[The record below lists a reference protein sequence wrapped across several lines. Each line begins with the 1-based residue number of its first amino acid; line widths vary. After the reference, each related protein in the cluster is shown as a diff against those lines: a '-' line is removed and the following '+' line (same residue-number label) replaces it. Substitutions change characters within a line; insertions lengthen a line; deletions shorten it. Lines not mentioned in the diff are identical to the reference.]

1 MEKFAEKLASATPAR
16 QRAML
21 GNVHTLVGSN
31 QLEKLEKYYRLLTN
45 FDFMAAK
52 VQHPDFGVQG
62 LIEDYDLVGGNNEK
76 VRTLKLIQGAL
87 RLSAHILVK
96 DAKQLA
102 GQLSA
107 RLQSFDV
114 PEIKSLLQQISEA
127 QNGCLISLTPSL
139 SSPNGNLICTLS
151 GHVDSVNT
159 VAITPDGKFV
169 VSGSSDH
176 TVKKWDL
183 NTATEVMTFRG
194 HTSPVNAVAI
204 TPDGQKVVSG
214 ASDNTVRLWNFKKG
228 TEIRTFNDTCPI
240 VAVGVLDNKK
250 VISASVANINSIKV
264 WNVET
269 EVEEF
274 TLKGHGDLV
283 RAIAI
288 TRDKVISGGNAG
300 TINIWSL
307 KDRQLHFYQ
316 YLEYKTTVYA
326 IVANVDDSQIF
337 AVCSD
342 NYLTGLNAKE
352 TSDDLPETITKR
364 LFNLNF
370 WRGIKINQ
378 QIYQRKSFRRAF
390 YHQLKSHN
398 DQIVDIA
405 LTSDG
410 KFISASLDNTLKVW
424 KLKLKSCEQL
434 LNLIGH
440 NDSIHSVITSPDD
453 KKLISASKDK
463 TLKVWNLE
471 TVEKEKKEKQVN
483 HDLSVNEVI
492 ITPNRKEVFF
502 CLQNNIV
509 KSYDLENFEHIND
522 FKVDQNSDCLTNIK
536 NNIFISTVG
545 LFISRWDL
553 ILFFLI
559 TVWLISLPT
568 GNLLFLFLIAEFI
581 GSLFSSPYTFLAFL
595 SMFILKTYF
604 IKKANI
610 NIGSKELKYSD
621 IKAPISTK
629 VKQFKEEK
637 NRLSTVAAR
646 LYNQELIFIKNI
658 NVIWNSYLLTVWSLE
673 EDKNILD
680 LLTPPTIFLSCC
692 FKDFIHF
699 NTYYY

>member
-1 MEKFAEKLASATPAR
+1 M
-16 QRAML
+16 QR
-21 GNVHTLVGSN
+21 
-31 QLEKLEKYYRLLTN
+31 
-45 FDFMAAK
+45 
-52 VQHPDFGVQG
+52 

-139 SSPNGNLICTLS
+139 SPPNGNLICTLS

-214 ASDNTVRLWNFKKG
+214 ASDNTVRVWNLETG
-228 TEIRTFNDTCPI
+228 AEILTFNGHGLPI
-240 VAVGVLDNKK
+240 VAVGVTLDGQK
-250 VISASVANINSIKV
+250 VVSASINFIKV
-264 WNVET
+264 WDVET
-269 EVEEF
+269 GKEEL

-288 TRDKVISGGNAG
+288 TRDEVISGGNSG
-300 TINIWSL
+300 IIKVWSL
-307 KDRQLHFYQ
+307 KNGKLLSMHNFYRLFQTLVFYQ
-316 YLEYKTTVYA
+316 YLDFYQQPGGQTRVYGIATTV
-326 IVANVDDSQIF
+326 NDSQIV
-337 AVCSD
+337 AVGSN
-342 NYLTGLNAKE
+342 NYLTGWNAKE
-352 TSDDLPETITKR
+352 TSDNLPEATIKR

-390 YHQLKSHN
+390 YRKLKSHT

-410 KFISASLDNTLKVW
+410 TQFISASLDKTLKVW
-424 KLKLKSCEQL
+424 DAKSPKQL
-434 LNLIGH
+434 LNLTGH

-463 TLKVWNLE
+463 TLKVWNLDS
-471 TVEKEKKEKQVN
+471 VEKCIQSN
-483 HDLSVNEVI
+483 NDISVNDVT
-492 ITPNRKEVFF
+492 ITPDGKKVFI
-502 CLQNNIV
+502 CLKNNIF
-509 KSYDLENFEHIND
+509 KYYDLEKFQPINI
-522 FKVDQNSDCLTNIK
+522 FTTYKKESIYQKIK
-536 NNIFISTVG
+536 NIFISTLKG
-545 LFISRWDL
+545 FN
-553 ILFFLI
+553 F
-559 TVWLISLPT
+559 SL
-568 GNLLFLFLIAEFI
+568 LL
-581 GSLFSSPYTFLAFL
+581 
-595 SMFILKTYF
+595 LK
-604 IKKANI
+604 
-610 NIGSKELKYSD
+610 
-621 IKAPISTK
+621 
-629 VKQFKEEK
+629 
-637 NRLSTVAAR
+637 
-646 LYNQELIFIKNI
+646 
-658 NVIWNSYLLTVWSLE
+658 
-673 EDKNILD
+673 
-680 LLTPPTIFLSCC
+680 
-692 FKDFIHF
+692 
-699 NTYYY
+699 